1 MMWETPPV
9 KPCGFIGVYTQKPA
23 LKSDYHENPM
33 VHLFTLCF
41 FFYAYQNILKHVPS
55 NPDTIIIIIIII
67 MIIII
72 ISSSSSSSSSKS
84 PSSSSSSSS
93 LSSSSSPVSTH
104 VNCGNTINFYVLYS
118 CGIKNPL

>member
-1 MMWETPPV
+1 MWETPPV

-41 FFYAYQNILKHVPS
+41 FYAYQNILKHVPS
-55 NPDTIIIIIIII
+55 NPDTIIIIIITIII
-67 MIIII
+67 MIIIITIII
-72 ISSSSSSSSSKS
+72 ISSSSSSSSPSKS
-84 PSSSSSSSS
+84 PSSSSSSS
-93 LSSSSSPVSTH
+93 PVSTH
-104 VNCGNTINFYVLYS
+104 VKCVNTIIFYVLYS